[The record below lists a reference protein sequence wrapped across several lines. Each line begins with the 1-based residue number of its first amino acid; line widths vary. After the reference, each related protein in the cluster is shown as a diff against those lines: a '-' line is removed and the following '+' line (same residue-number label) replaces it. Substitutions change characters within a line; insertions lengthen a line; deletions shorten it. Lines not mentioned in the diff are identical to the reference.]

1 MDLYHEVL
9 NVMRM
14 AILLVGSVVVF
25 VGLMQAAFEVLRSGS
40 GSLVALRVLPNVA
53 LGLEFFVGATILNL
67 ILNPTWTAVATT
79 ALTILVRKLI
89 TFSLDRSAQVYVDE
103 TREP

>member
-1 MDLYHEVL
+1 MDLYHEAL

-14 AILLVGSVVVF
+14 TVLLVGSVVIF
-25 VGLMQAAFEVLRSGS
+25 VGLMQAALEVLRSGS
-40 GSLVALRVLPNVA
+40 GSLVALRVLRNVA
-53 LGLEFFVGATILNL
+53 LGLEFFVGATIPNL

-89 TFSLDRSAQVYVDE
+89 TFSLDSSAQVYVDE

>member
-1 MDLYHEVL
+1 MNLYHEVL
-9 NVMRM
+9 NVMRVSV
-14 AILLVGSVVVF
+14 LLVGSVVIF
-25 VGLMQAAFEVLRSGS
+25 AGLMQATPEVLRSGS
-40 GSLVALRVLPNVA
+40 GRLVTRRILPNVA